1 MKYLS
6 TIIPILLATGQGYAQ
21 NIEGNYQYRVGDEV
35 RKQIVA
41 YEATMIEPKD
51 SVWNLLELEELGT
64 RRRVTYLPVYE
75 KTEEFV
81 SSVEKNTRYYFE
93 QRNDSLLFWGSE
105 NNLTKEVYDRPIMQ
119 LHTPLV
125 LGNQYNGFFH
135 GRMSYCERI
144 FSRVYGSWSLSVD
157 AKGMLLMP
165 EGDTLNNVHLV
176 HLHTVKVSIPYSHIS
191 TQEELK
197 TYVDSIAPYTTDS
210 ILIGLQDS
218 MRHEVTDI
226 YRWYAPG
233 YRYPVLEMVN
243 RKQKGKTS
251 QQEAFYLSPAVQE
264 TLDDAENELFRQQ
277 LANMKTEISGGAPSS
292 MIADGDNPSP
302 VSRCDVSVVGQTIKV
317 NFDLNEDATVKG
329 FVCDVLGM
337 VLRQESH
344 HYAAGSDCELTLDCA
359 GLRSGSYV
367 LYLNC
372 NRVVV
377 SHTVNL

>member
-1 MKYLS
+1 MS
-6 TIIPILLATGQGYAQ
+6 C
-21 NIEGNYQYRVGDEV
+21 
-35 RKQIVA
+35 
-41 YEATMIEPKD
+41 
-51 SVWNLLELEELGT
+51 
-64 RRRVTYLPVYE
+64 
-75 KTEEFV
+75 
-81 SSVEKNTRYYFE
+81 VEKNTRYYFE
-93 QRNDSLLFWGSE
+93 QRNDSLLTWGSE

-125 LGNQYNGFFH
+125 LGSHYNGLFH

-144 FSRVYGSWSLSVD
+144 FSRVFGSWSLSVD
-157 AKGMLLMP
+157 AKGMLLVP
-165 EGDTLNNVHLV
+165 EGDTLNNVYLV
-176 HLHTVKVSIPYSHIS
+176 HLHTVKVSILYPHIS

-197 TYVDSIAPYTTDS
+197 TYVDSIASYTTDS

-264 TLDDAENELFRQQ
+264 TMDDADNEALRQQ
-277 LANMKTEISGGAPSS
+277 LANMQKEVGGSAPSS
-292 MIADGDNPSP
+292 MIADGDDPSP

-329 FVCDVLGM
+329 MVCDVLGM

-372 NRVVV
+372 NGVVV